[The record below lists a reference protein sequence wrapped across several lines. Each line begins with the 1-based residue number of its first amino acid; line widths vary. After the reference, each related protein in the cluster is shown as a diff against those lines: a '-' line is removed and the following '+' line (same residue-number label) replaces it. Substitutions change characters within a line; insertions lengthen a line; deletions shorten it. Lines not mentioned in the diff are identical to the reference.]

1 MKSRNG
7 LVTTHNGLINETA
20 KQIEDKFKVQQNII
34 KDNIDKL
41 IKDEVIKKDEKN
53 KGCYIYS
60 N

>member
-41 IKDEVIKKDEKN
+41 IKDEVVKKDEKN

>member
-60 N
+60 Y